1 MKYNSLRYEKR
12 CMVNTALLQR
22 LDCARPRHLDRGLTN
37 CRQIFV
43 IELAAIGKR
52 ILRRAAME
60 YMRAT
65 HFRARSRSSGNHVT
79 AKSDSAALP

>member
-12 CMVNTALLQR
+12 CMVNTALLKR

-37 CRQIFV
+37 CRQVFV
-43 IELAAIGKR
+43 IELAAIGKP

-60 YMRAT
+60 
-65 HFRARSRSSGNHVT
+65 
-79 AKSDSAALP
+79 